1 VFIITWEGILVM
13 EKLELYLIIV
23 SLLGLIIGWFASKEF
38 YRRADIKKIKSL
50 NSTIQERE
58 VYLKNLEI
66 DCDEKQ
72 TKLDRLIDESIL
84 CKHELLQKSNLL
96 RKKSDELYKIQKEL
110 NRKHIPREN
119 RVNDTQEL
127 QRLRTLIIEKDK
139 LIESMKKEH
148 SQNIQKRNSSYI
160 EISKDQFQQVEK
172 RLKEY
177 KNRADILEEEN
188 ARLNILNNSKKEF
201 DFFKKMNYSISNIK
215 DVALSNLFGNN
226 YEKLTKA

>member
-1 VFIITWEGILVM
+1 M
-13 EKLELYLIIV
+13 EKLELYLIIA
-23 SLLGLIIGWFASKEF
+23 SLLGLIIGWLASKEF
-38 YRRADIKKIKSL
+38 FRRADIKKIQSL

-58 VYLKNLEI
+58 KYFKNLEI
-66 DCDEKQ
+66 ECSQKQ
-72 TKLDRLIDESIL
+72 NKLDRLIDESIL

-110 NRKHIPREN
+110 NRKHLPREN
-119 RVNDTQEL
+119 RVNNAQEL

-139 LIESMKKEH
+139 LIENMKKEYA
-148 SQNIQKRNSSYI
+148 QNLQKRNSSYI
-160 EISKDQFQQVEK
+160 EISKDQFQQIEK

-177 KNRADILEEEN
+177 KSKADRLEEEN
-188 ARLNILNNSKKEF
+188 IRLSMLNSSKKEF

>member
-1 VFIITWEGILVM
+1 M

-38 YRRADIKKIKSL
+38 FRRADIKKIKSL

-58 VYLKNLEI
+58 ICLKNLEI

-72 TKLDRLIDESIL
+72 NKLDRLIDESIL

-110 NRKHIPREN
+110 NSKHVPREN
-119 RVNDTQEL
+119 IANNTQEL

-139 LIESMKKEH
+139 LIENIKKENF
-148 SQNIQKRNSSYI
+148 QNIQKRNSSYI

-215 DVALSNLFGNN
+215 DVALSNLFRNN

>member
-1 VFIITWEGILVM
+1 M

-23 SLLGLIIGWFASKEF
+23 SLLGLIIGWFSSKEF
-38 YRRADIKKIKSL
+38 FRRADIKKIKSL

-58 VYLKNLEI
+58 VCLKNLEI
-66 DCDEKQ
+66 DCSQKQ
-72 TKLDRLIDESIL
+72 NKLDRLIDESIL

-110 NRKHIPREN
+110 NSKYIPREK
-119 RVNDTQEL
+119 RPKDIQEL
-127 QRLRTLIIEKDK
+127 QRLRTIIIKKDK
-139 LIESMKKEH
+139 LIENIKKEY

-160 EISKDQFQQVEK
+160 EISKDQFQQIEK

-188 ARLNILNNSKKEF
+188 ARLNILNSSKKEF
-201 DFFKKMNYSISNIK
+201 DFFKKMNYTISNIK
-215 DVALSNLFGNN
+215 DVTLSNLFGNS

>member
-1 VFIITWEGILVM
+1 M

-38 YRRADIKKIKSL
+38 FRRVDTKKIKSL
-50 NSTIQERE
+50 NSTIKERE
-58 VYLKNLEI
+58 VCLKNLEI
-66 DCDEKQ
+66 DCSQKQ
-72 TKLDRLIDESIL
+72 NKLDRLIDESIL

-110 NRKHIPREN
+110 NSKYIPREK
-119 RVNDTQEL
+119 RPKDTQEL
-127 QRLRTLIIEKDK
+127 QRLRTIIIKKDK
-139 LIESMKKEH
+139 LIENIKKEYA
-148 SQNIQKRNSSYI
+148 QNIQKRNSSYI
-160 EISKDQFQQVEK
+160 EISKDQFQQIEK

-188 ARLNILNNSKKEF
+188 ARLNILNSSKKEF
-201 DFFKKMNYSISNIK
+201 DFFKKMNYTISNIK
-215 DVALSNLFGNN
+215 DVTLSNLFGNN

>member
-1 VFIITWEGILVM
+1 M
-13 EKLELYLIIV
+13 EKLELYLIIA
-23 SLLGLIIGWFASKEF
+23 SLLGLIIGWVTSKEF
-38 YRRADIKKIKSL
+38 FRRADIKKIQSL
-50 NSTIQERE
+50 NSIIQERE
-58 VYLKNLEI
+58 QCLKNLEI
-66 DCDEKQ
+66 DCSQKQ
-72 TKLDRLIDESIL
+72 NKLDRLIDESIL

-96 RKKSDELYKIQKEL
+96 RKKSDELYKIQREL
-110 NRKHIPREN
+110 KSKHIPREN
-119 RVNDTQEL
+119 KANNTQEL

-139 LIESMKKEH
+139 LIENIRNEH

-177 KNRADILEEEN
+177 KNKADRLEEEN
-188 ARLNILNNSKKEF
+188 VRLSLLNSSKKEF

-215 DVALSNLFGNN
+215 DVALSNLFRNN

>member
-1 VFIITWEGILVM
+1 M

-23 SLLGLIIGWFASKEF
+23 SLLGLIIGWFVSKEF
-38 YRRADIKKIKSL
+38 FRRADIKKIKSL

-58 VYLKNLEI
+58 KCLKNLEI

-72 TKLDRLIDESIL
+72 NKLDRLIDESIL

-96 RKKSDELYKIQKEL
+96 RKKSDKLYKIQKEL

-119 RVNDTQEL
+119 RPNDTQEL
-127 QRLRTLIIEKDK
+127 QRLRMIIIEKDK
-139 LIESMKKEH
+139 LIENIKKEY

-188 ARLNILNNSKKEF
+188 VRLSLLNSSKKEF

-215 DVALSNLFGNN
+215 DVALSNLFRDNH
-226 YEKLTKA
+226 EKLTKA

>member
-1 VFIITWEGILVM
+1 M

-38 YRRADIKKIKSL
+38 YRKADIKKIKSL

-58 VYLKNLEI
+58 QCLKNLEI

-72 TKLDRLIDESIL
+72 NKLDRLIDESIL

-110 NRKHIPREN
+110 NSKQHIPIEDKAN
-119 RVNDTQEL
+119 NTQEL

-139 LIESMKKEH
+139 LIENRKKD
-148 SQNIQKRNSSYI
+148 NSSYI

-177 KNRADILEEEN
+177 KNKADRLEEEN
-188 ARLNILNNSKKEF
+188 VRLSLLNSSKKEF

-215 DVALSNLFGNN
+215 DVALSNLFRNN